1 MPTCSPSGGLPAGA
15 DLSCPSPVL
24 GALLLSNSYALALF
38 SRTAGTVLVVA
49 LAASFHTGV
58 AEVSLVATVFF
69 WVYAL
74 LQLPAGMLAD
84 VLGSRRLAVLGALAT
99 GAGSLWFAAAGSV
112 GEAVAA
118 RAVVAAGCSVVFVS
132 MMRYVRIHWP
142 QRRVATVG
150 GRCILVG
157 NIGAIASI
165 GPLSYLLVY
174 CDWRTVSAALG
185 LLSFSIAAVLWFVMS
200 EVHTPHRRVRFGAI
214 VSELRTV
221 ATKRCNQVGLL
232 MMAGLAG
239 SYYGL
244 ASLWIVPMLG
254 ERGVG
259 AGTAALQAS
268 LLIAGFACGACA
280 LGWLGDR
287 SSRRLTL
294 SVACMVAALCWTLL
308 ARASVPAGV
317 ALAALLFALGFCSGG
332 FNLIYALVS
341 ERNPVAHAG
350 TATAFVN
357 VGIFLGAGSVQSISS
372 ALYVTTQGDFSVV
385 LEPMIAGA
393 SMATLLSL
401 SLFRRLVAHDA
412 AGRVDATSVRRW
424 NRARRSPV
432 RPGSSL

>member
-1 MPTCSPSGGLPAGA
+1 
-15 DLSCPSPVL
+15 VL

-58 AEVSLVATVFF
+58 ADVSLVATVFF

-84 VLGSRRLAVLGALAT
+84 VLGSRRLAVLGALTT
-99 GAGSLWFAAAGSV
+99 GAGSLWFAVAGSV

-142 QRRVATVG
+142 HRRVATVS

-157 NIGAIASI
+157 NIGAIVSA

-174 CDWRTVSAALG
+174 CDWRTVSTALG
-185 LLSFSIAAVLWFVMS
+185 LLSFSIAAVLWFVMA
-200 EVHTPHRRVRFGAI
+200 EAPRTPHRHVRFDAI
-214 VSELRTV
+214 LSELRTV
-221 ATKRCNQVGLL
+221 ATNRCNQIGLL

-254 ERGVG
+254 ARGAG

-294 SVACMVAALCWTLL
+294 SAACVGAALCWTLL
-308 ARASVPAGV
+308 ARASVSPGAALGV
-317 ALAALLFALGFCSGG
+317 LLFALGFCSGG

-350 TATAFVN
+350 TATAFIN
-357 VGIFLGAGSVQSISS
+357 VGIFLGAGSVQSLSS
-372 ALYVTTQGDFSVV
+372 ALYVATQGDFGVV

-401 SLFRRLVAHDA
+401 SMFSRLVARDA
-412 AGRVDATSVRRW
+412 AGHIDSTSVR
-424 NRARRSPV
+424 
-432 RPGSSL
+432 G

>member
-1 MPTCSPSGGLPAGA
+1 MRRCSPSDALPARAGR
-15 DLSCPSPVL
+15 SGSSPVL

-74 LQLPAGMLAD
+74 LQLPSGVLAD
-84 VLGSRRLAVLGALAT
+84 ALGSRRLAVLGALTT
-99 GAGSLWFAAAGSV
+99 GAGSLWFAVAGSV
-112 GEAVAA
+112 GEAAAA

-142 QRRVATVG
+142 QRRVATVS

-157 NIGAIASI
+157 NIGAIAST
-165 GPLSYLLVY
+165 GPLSYLLVFY

-185 LLSFSIAAVLWFVMS
+185 LLSFSIAAVLWFVMA
-200 EVHTPHRRVRFGAI
+200 EVHRPPHRHGWFNAI
-214 VSELRTV
+214 LSELRAV
-221 ATKRCNQVGLL
+221 ATNRCNQVGLL

-254 ERGVG
+254 ARGVG
-259 AGTAALQAS
+259 SGTAALQAS
-268 LLIAGFACGACA
+268 LLVAGFACGACT

-294 SVACMVAALCWTLL
+294 SIACVGAALCWTLL
-308 ARASVPAGV
+308 AHASVPAGV
-317 ALAALLFALGFCSGG
+317 ALGTLLFALGFCSGG

-357 VGIFLGAGSVQSISS
+357 VGIFLGAGLVQSISS
-372 ALYVTTQGDFSVV
+372 ALHVASQGDFSIV

-401 SLFRRLVAHDA
+401 SLFRRPVAHDA
-412 AGRVDATSVRRW
+412 GRLHT
-424 NRARRSPV
+424 ARGKP
-432 RPGSSL
+432 

>member
-1 MPTCSPSGGLPAGA
+1 MQRRSPSGAVRARAGL
-15 DLSCPSPVL
+15 SFSSRVL

-49 LAASFHTGV
+49 LAATFHTGV

-74 LQLPAGMLAD
+74 LQVPAGMLAD
-84 VLGSRRLAVLGALAT
+84 VLGSRRLAVLGALVT
-99 GAGSLWFAAAGSV
+99 GVGSSWFAAAGSV

-118 RAVVAAGCSVVFVS
+118 RAAVAVGCSVVFVS

-142 QRRVATVG
+142 QRRVATVS

-157 NIGAIASI
+157 NIGAIASA
-165 GPLSYLLVY
+165 GPLSYLLMY

-185 LLSFSIAAVLWFVMS
+185 LLSFSIAAVLWFVMA
-200 EVHTPHRRVRFGAI
+200 EAPRTPHRHVRLDAI
-214 VSELRTV
+214 LKELRTV
-221 ATKRCNQVGLL
+221 AANRCNQVGLL

-244 ASLWIVPMLG
+244 ASLWIVPLLG
-254 ERGVG
+254 ARGAG
-259 AGTAALQAS
+259 AGTLALQAS
-268 LLIAGFACGACA
+268 LLIGGFACGACA

-294 SVACMVAALCWTLL
+294 SVACVGAALCWTLL
-308 ARASVPAGV
+308 ARAAVPTGV
-317 ALAALLFALGFCSGG
+317 GSAALLFALGFCSGS

-341 ERNPVAHAG
+341 ERNPVEHAG
-350 TATAFVN
+350 TATAFIN

-372 ALYVTTQGDFSVV
+372 ALYVATQGNFAIV

-401 SLFRRLVAHDA
+401 SLFRRRVAHDA
-412 AGRVDATSVRRW
+412 AARIHPAPVSGWDRR
-424 NRARRSPV
+424 
-432 RPGSSL
+432 

>member
-1 MPTCSPSGGLPAGA
+1 
-15 DLSCPSPVL
+15 VL
-24 GALLLSNSYALALF
+24 GALLLSNSYALAMF

-74 LQLPAGMLAD
+74 LQLPSGVLAD

-99 GAGSLWFAAAGSV
+99 GAGSLWFACAGSV
-112 GEAVAA
+112 GNAVAA
-118 RAVVAAGCSVVFVS
+118 RAAVAAGCSVVFVS

-142 QRRVATVG
+142 QRRVATVS

-157 NIGAIASI
+157 NLGAIAST
-165 GPLSYLLVY
+165 GPLSCLLVY

-185 LLSFSIAAVLWFVMS
+185 LLSFSIAAVLWFAMD
-200 EVHTPHRRVRFGAI
+200 EAHRTPPRRGWFDATLG
-214 VSELRTV
+214 ELRAV
-221 ATKRCNQVGLL
+221 ATNRANQVGLL

-244 ASLWIVPMLG
+244 ASLWIMPMLG
-254 ERGVG
+254 ARGVG

-268 LLIAGFACGACA
+268 LLIAGFACGACT

-287 SSRRLTL
+287 GSRRLTL
-294 SVACMVAALCWTLL
+294 RLACVGAALCWTLL
-308 ARASVPAGV
+308 AHGSVPAGV
-317 ALAALLFALGFCSGG
+317 ALGALLFALGFCSGG
-332 FNLIYALVS
+332 FNLIYVLVS

-372 ALYVTTQGDFSVV
+372 ALYVATQGDFSVV
-385 LEPMIAGA
+385 LEPMIAG
-393 SMATLLSL
+393 SSLATLLSL
-401 SLFRRLVAHDA
+401 SLFGRPTAHDA
-412 AGRVDATSVRRW
+412 ETPDA
-424 NRARRSPV
+424 NLARN
-432 RPGSSL
+432 L

>member
-1 MPTCSPSGGLPAGA
+1 
-15 DLSCPSPVL
+15 VL

-69 WVYAL
+69 WVYAV

-84 VLGSRRLAVLGALAT
+84 ALGSRRLAVLGALTA
-99 GAGSLWFAAAGSV
+99 GGGSLWFAAAGSV
-112 GEAVAA
+112 GSAVAA

-142 QRRVATVG
+142 QRRVATVS

-157 NIGAIASI
+157 NLGAIAST
-165 GPLSYLLVY
+165 GPLSCLLVY

-185 LLSFSIAAVLWFVMS
+185 LLSFSIAAVLWFVMAD
-200 EVHTPHRRVRFGAI
+200 VHRAPHPRGGFDAI
-214 VSELRTV
+214 LGELRAV
-221 ATKRCNQVGLL
+221 ATNRCNQIGLL

-244 ASLWIVPMLG
+244 ASLWIVPMLDA
-254 ERGVG
+254 RGVG
-259 AGTAALQAS
+259 TGTAALQAS

-294 SVACMVAALCWTLL
+294 SVACAGAVLCWTLL
-308 ARASVPAGV
+308 AHASVPAGV
-317 ALAALLFALGFCSGG
+317 ALGTLLFALGFCSGG
-332 FNLIYALVS
+332 FNLIYVLVS
-341 ERNPVAHAG
+341 EHNPVAHAG

-372 ALYVTTQGDFSVV
+372 AVYVATQGDFSII

-393 SMATLLSL
+393 SMAALLSL
-401 SLFRRLVAHDA
+401 SLFRRLSARSASVPGRAVGSSPCA
-412 AGRVDATSVRRW
+412 RGRAGC
-424 NRARRSPV
+424 ARRS
-432 RPGSSL
+432 S